1 MRYAFIL
8 LALLLFG
15 SANPGWANDA
25 ESLRAID
32 ASWNDLRLKAD
43 VVGLDRLL
51 ADDWLLTH
59 SDGRVQDK
67 KDYLQELSS
76 RSRSNQAIE
85 NEDVNI
91 RHYGGTAVVTGTSV
105 QAGTSNGLPWSG
117 RFRYTRVWIL
127 REGRW
132 QMVASHSSRIAVENS
147 LNR

>member
-1 MRYAFIL
+1 MRYALYFIV
-8 LALLLFG
+8 ALLFG
-15 SANPGWANDA
+15 SANSARANDA
-25 ESLRAID
+25 DTLKTID
-32 ASWNDLRLKAD
+32 TSWNDLRLKAD
-43 VVGLDRLL
+43 VARLDKLL

-76 RSRSNQAIE
+76 RTRSNQAIE
-85 NEDVNI
+85 NEDVSI

-132 QMVASHSSRIAVENS
+132 QMVASHSSRIAVENHP
-147 LNR
+147 

>member
-1 MRYAFIL
+1 MRYALLL
-8 LALLLFG
+8 LATLLFG
-15 SANPGWANDA
+15 LANPVRAHNTDA
-25 ESLRAID
+25 LRAID

-43 VVGLDRLL
+43 VAGLDKLL

-76 RSRSNQAIE
+76 RTRSNQAIE
-85 NEDVNI
+85 NEDVSV
-91 RHYGGTAVVTGTSV
+91 RHYGETAVVTGTSV
-105 QAGTSNGLPWSG
+105 QAGTSNGVPWSG

-127 REGRW
+127 RQGSW

-147 LNR
+147 P

>member
-1 MRYAFIL
+1 MRYALYFIV
-8 LALLLFG
+8 ALLFG
-15 SANPGWANDA
+15 SANSARANDA
-25 ESLRAID
+25 DTLKTID
-32 ASWNDLRLKAD
+32 TSWNDLRLKAD
-43 VVGLDRLL
+43 AAGLDKLL

-85 NEDVNI
+85 NEDVSI

-132 QMVASHSSRIAVENS
+132 QMVASHSSRIAVENHP
-147 LNR
+147 

>member
-1 MRYAFIL
+1 MRYALYFIV
-8 LALLLFG
+8 ALLFG
-15 SANPGWANDA
+15 SANSARANDA
-25 ESLRAID
+25 DTLKTID
-32 ASWNDLRLKAD
+32 TSWNDLRLKAD
-43 VVGLDRLL
+43 VAGLDKLL

-76 RSRSNQAIE
+76 RTRSNQAIE
-85 NEDVNI
+85 NEDVSI

-127 REGRW
+127 REGHW
-132 QMVASHSSRIAVENS
+132 QMVASHSSRIAVENHP
-147 LNR
+147 

>member
-1 MRYAFIL
+1 V
-8 LALLLFG
+8 
-15 SANPGWANDA
+15 SAVV
-25 ESLRAID
+25 STID
-32 ASWNDLRLKAD
+32 TSWNDLRLKAD
-43 VVGLDRLL
+43 VAGLNKLL

-76 RSRSNQAIE
+76 RTRSNQAIE
-85 NEDVNI
+85 NEDVSI

-132 QMVASHSSRIAVENS
+132 QMVASHSSRIAVENHP
-147 LNR
+147 